1 MVEVAYALPEERE
14 EIARFMQEVFPR
26 AKWPLDGW
34 RALLARRW
42 PHPEDIYAITAR
54 DGGRLVGVL
63 GLVTAER
70 PTAAGPKRTAN
81 MTSWYVQKPYRSG
94 GIGHQMIALATADPA
109 MTVTNFTSSRGAVR
123 VVESAG
129 MRVLDRERLLWH
141 PRMPSSARLPVHRD
155 IAAVGSALNEP
166 TRRILTDHAG
176 LNLVMAVVETPDGLC
191 PLLYTVKRKQDAYL
205 TYEVLYAGDHDL
217 LARHMRAI
225 ADALLPPKG
234 AVLSIDRRFL
244 PASMEADAAEPIPV
258 PRYYIPG
265 GMTAAEV
272 DYLYSEIVVLDMKMS

>member
-70 PTAAGPKRTAN
+70 ATAAGPKRTAN
-81 MTSWYVQKPYRSG
+81 MTSWYVQKPYRG
-94 GIGHQMIALATADPA
+94 AGTGHQMIALATADPA
-109 MTVTNFTSSRGAVR
+109 VTVTNFTSSRGAVR

-129 MRVLDRERLLWH
+129 MRVLDQERLLWH
-141 PRMPSSARLPVHRD
+141 PRAMPLARLPVHTD
-155 IAAVGSALNEP
+155 IATLGTSLNEYA
-166 TRRILTDHAG
+166 RRVLTDHAG
-176 LNLVMAVVETPDGLC
+176 LNLARAVVETPDGLC

-205 TYEVLYAGDHDL
+205 TYEVLYAGDHSL
-217 LARHMRAI
+217 LARHTRAI
-225 ADALLPPKG
+225 ADTLLPQEG
-234 AVLSIDRRFL
+234 AMLSIDRRFL
-244 PASMEADAAEPIPV
+244 PADMEADAIDPIPV
-258 PRYYIPG
+258 ARYYIPG
-265 GMTAAEV
+265 NMAAAEV
-272 DYLYSEIVVLDMKMS
+272 DYLYSEIVMLDMKMS